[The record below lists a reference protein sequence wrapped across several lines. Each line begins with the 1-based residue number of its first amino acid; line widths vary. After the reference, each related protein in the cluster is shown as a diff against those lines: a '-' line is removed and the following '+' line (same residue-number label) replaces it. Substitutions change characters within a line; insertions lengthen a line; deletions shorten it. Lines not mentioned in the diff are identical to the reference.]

1 MSHAH
6 GHGHAPELAPQ
17 QAKRVRVLLAAIV
30 VPLVLVALI
39 GLVAIYPSTN
49 TKMGSRAFLSQ
60 GSSLA
65 RLEVTSLD
73 VTGCQGVFG
82 GMQSGYG
89 TTGSAGSSGA
99 DGAGTGSSGSN
110 GSGGVGTDGAGTN
123 AGTSGA
129 TSSADSSLLKD
140 AVCAKVI
147 KGKGKGLVVPIH
159 VPTESRKFV
168 SVGDQVNAMYT
179 PAAISAGT
187 PFIFID
193 FERAQPVGILALVYL
208 VVVVA
213 VAGRK
218 GVLSILGLAAA
229 LAVLVGVMIPALLA
243 GTNPVVVVCVC
254 ALAMLIL
261 ALYLAHGVSVRTT
274 TALLGTVAG
283 LVVTV
288 FLAQLSAIYAHLNGA
303 SSEDAIALTT
313 SVPGINM
320 SALLVCGMVLAG
332 LGVLNDVTITQAS
345 AVWELHGANPTMG
358 TWKLARVAMRI
369 GRDHIASTVYTLAFA
384 YAGSALPLI
393 MVAALIDRSV
403 WATILSGEIAE
414 EVVRTLVSS
423 IGLVLAIP
431 ATTLIAAFLSVR
443 TADKAGIADGAGVPT
458 ESSGANTVNAGSS
471 HRGSHRADNGGV
483 SGAGAPTESSGASTV
498 NAGSSHRGSSHRGSH
513 RADNGGASARGAD
526 GAGELG
532 A

>member
-30 VPLVLVALI
+30 VPLVLVALV

-89 TTGSAGSSGA
+89 TTGSAGSSGADGASSSGA

-193 FERAQPVGILALVYL
+193 FERALPVGILALVYL

-431 ATTLIAAFLSVR
+431 ATTFIAAFLSVR
-443 TADKAGIADGAGVPT
+443 TADKASVVHDAAAPG
-458 ESSGANTVNAGSS
+458 TVNAGSS
-471 HRGSHRADNGGV
+471 HRGSHRADND
-483 SGAGAPTESSGASTV
+483 GAS
-498 NAGSSHRGSSHRGSH
+498 N
-513 RADNGGASARGAD
+513 RGAD
-526 GAGELG
+526 GAGASAG

>member
-30 VPLVLVALI
+30 VPLVLVALV

-99 DGAGTGSSGSN
+99 DG
-110 GSGGVGTDGAGTN
+110 VGTN

-193 FERAQPVGILALVYL
+193 FERALPVGILALVYL

-458 ESSGANTVNAGSS
+458 ESSGAGTENAYSRRGAHRADNGGASSAGEPTESSGANTVNAGSS
-471 HRGSHRADNGGV
+471 HRGSHRADNGGA
-483 SGAGAPTESSGASTV
+483 SSAGADAPGA
-498 NAGSSHRGSSHRGSH
+498 
-513 RADNGGASARGAD
+513 
-526 GAGELG
+526 
-532 A
+532 

>member
-89 TTGSAGSSGA
+89 TSS
-99 DGAGTGSSGSN
+99 
-110 GSGGVGTDGAGTN
+110 
-123 AGTSGA
+123 
-129 TSSADSSLLKD
+129 SSADSSLLKD

-243 GTNPVVVVCVC
+243 GTNPVAVVCVC

-261 ALYLAHGVSVRTT
+261 ALYLAHGISVRTT

-288 FLAQLSAIYAHLNGA
+288 TLAQLSAIYAHLNGA

-443 TADKAGIADGAGVPT
+443 TADKAGIADGAG
-458 ESSGANTVNAGSS
+458 
-471 HRGSHRADNGGV
+471 
-483 SGAGAPTESSGASTV
+483 
-498 NAGSSHRGSSHRGSH
+498 
-513 RADNGGASARGAD
+513 
-526 GAGELG
+526 ELG
-532 A
+532 V

>member
-73 VTGCQGVFG
+73 VAGCQGVFG

-89 TTGSAGSSGA
+89 TTGSAGSGSSGA
-99 DGAGTGSSGSN
+99 DGAGTSSGSNGSDGARASSGSN

-243 GTNPVVVVCVC
+243 GTNPVLVVCVC

-431 ATTLIAAFLSVR
+431 STTLIAAFLSVR
-443 TADKAGIADGAGVPT
+443 TADKAGIADG
-458 ESSGANTVNAGSS
+458 SS
-471 HRGSHRADNGGV
+471 HRGSHRAENGGA
-483 SGAGAPTESSGASTV
+483 SGAGASAGA
-498 NAGSSHRGSSHRGSH
+498 
-513 RADNGGASARGAD
+513 
-526 GAGELG
+526 
-532 A
+532 

>member
-1 MSHAH
+1 
-6 GHGHAPELAPQ
+6 
-17 QAKRVRVLLAAIV
+17 
-30 VPLVLVALI
+30 
-39 GLVAIYPSTN
+39 
-49 TKMGSRAFLSQ
+49 
-60 GSSLA
+60 
-65 RLEVTSLD
+65 
-73 VTGCQGVFG
+73 
-82 GMQSGYG
+82 
-89 TTGSAGSSGA
+89 
-99 DGAGTGSSGSN
+99 
-110 GSGGVGTDGAGTN
+110 
-123 AGTSGA
+123 
-129 TSSADSSLLKD
+129 LLKD

-443 TADKAGIADGAGVPT
+443 TADKAGIADGAG
-458 ESSGANTVNAGSS
+458 
-471 HRGSHRADNGGV
+471 
-483 SGAGAPTESSGASTV
+483 APDA
-498 NAGSSHRGSSHRGSH
+498 
-513 RADNGGASARGAD
+513 
-526 GAGELG
+526 
-532 A
+532 

>member
-30 VPLVLVALI
+30 VPLVLVALV
-39 GLVAIYPSTN
+39 GLVVIYPSTN

-65 RLEVTSLD
+65 RLEVTSLN
-73 VTGCQGVFG
+73 VAGCQGVFG

-89 TTGSAGSSGA
+89 TTGSAGSGSSGA
-99 DGAGTGSSGSN
+99 DGAGTSSGSS

-193 FERAQPVGILALVYL
+193 FERAQPVGILTLVYL

-243 GTNPVVVVCVC
+243 GTNPVLVVCVC

-288 FLAQLSAIYAHLNGA
+288 SLAQLSAIYAHLNGA

-313 SVPGINM
+313 SVPGLNM

-431 ATTLIAAFLSVR
+431 ATTFIAAFLSVR
-443 TADKAGIADGAGVPT
+443 TADKAGIADG
-458 ESSGANTVNAGSS
+458 
-471 HRGSHRADNGGV
+471 
-483 SGAGAPTESSGASTV
+483 
-498 NAGSSHRGSSHRGSH
+498 SSHRGSH
-513 RADNGGASARGAD
+513 RADNGGAGSAGAPTESS
-526 GAGELG
+526 GAGTENAYSRRGTHRADNGG
-532 A
+532 ASSAGASAGA

>member
-73 VTGCQGVFG
+73 VAGCQGVFG

-99 DGAGTGSSGSN
+99 DGAGASSGSN

-332 LGVLNDVTITQAS
+332 VLNDVTITQAS

-431 ATTLIAAFLSVR
+431 ATTFIAAFLSVR

-471 HRGSHRADNGGV
+471 HRGS
-483 SGAGAPTESSGASTV
+483 
-498 NAGSSHRGSSHRGSH
+498 SHRGSSHRGSH
-513 RADNGGASARGAD
+513 RAENGGASNRGAD
-526 GAGELG
+526 GAGASAG

>member
-30 VPLVLVALI
+30 VPLVLVALV

-73 VTGCQGVFG
+73 VTGCQSVFG

-99 DGAGTGSSGSN
+99 DGASSSGADGAGTSSGSN
-110 GSGGVGTDGAGTN
+110 GSGGVGADGAGTN

-261 ALYLAHGVSVRTT
+261 ALYLAHGISVRTT

-443 TADKAGIADGAGVPT
+443 TADKAGIADGSSHRGSHRAENGGASGAGVPT

-471 HRGSHRADNGGV
+471 HRGSHRADNGG
-483 SGAGAPTESSGASTV
+483 
-498 NAGSSHRGSSHRGSH
+498 
-513 RADNGGASARGAD
+513 ASARGASGA

>member
-30 VPLVLVALI
+30 VPLVLVALV

-99 DGAGTGSSGSN
+99 DGAGTSSGSN
-110 GSGGVGTDGAGTN
+110 GSGGVGADG
-123 AGTSGA
+123 
-129 TSSADSSLLKD
+129 
-140 AVCAKVI
+140 
-147 KGKGKGLVVPIH
+147 
-159 VPTESRKFV
+159 
-168 SVGDQVNAMYT
+168 
-179 PAAISAGT
+179 AAISAGT

-443 TADKAGIADGAGVPT
+443 TADKAGIA
-458 ESSGANTVNAGSS
+458 AGSS
-471 HRGSHRADNGGV
+471 RRGSHRAENGGA

>member
-123 AGTSGA
+123 ASTSGA

-193 FERAQPVGILALVYL
+193 FERALPVGILALVYL

-261 ALYLAHGVSVRTT
+261 ALYLAHGISVRTT

-288 FLAQLSAIYAHLNGA
+288 ILAQLSAIYAHLNGA

-443 TADKAGIADGAGVPT
+443 TADKAAIAD
-458 ESSGANTVNAGSS
+458 GSS
-471 HRGSHRADNGGV
+471 HRD
-483 SGAGAPTESSGASTV
+483 
-498 NAGSSHRGSSHRGSH
+498 SH

-526 GAGELG
+526 GAGAAG

>member
-1 MSHAH
+1 MSHAQ

-30 VPLVLVALI
+30 VPLVLVALV

-99 DGAGTGSSGSN
+99 DGAGTGSSGSSGADGAGTSSGSN

-168 SVGDQVNAMYT
+168 SVGDKVNAMYT

-261 ALYLAHGVSVRTT
+261 ALYLAHGISVRTT

-403 WATILSGEIAE
+403 WATVLSGEIAE

-431 ATTLIAAFLSVR
+431 ATTFIAAFLSVR
-443 TADKAGIADGAGVPT
+443 TADKASVGLDAAAPGTENAYSPRGA
-458 ESSGANTVNAGSS
+458 
-471 HRGSHRADNGGV
+471 
-483 SGAGAPTESSGASTV
+483 
-498 NAGSSHRGSSHRGSH
+498 H
-513 RADNGGASARGAD
+513 RADNGGASSAGASA
-526 GAGELG
+526 GA
-532 A
+532 

>member
-30 VPLVLVALI
+30 VPLVLVALV

-49 TKMGSRAFLSQ
+49 TKIGSRAFLSQ

-99 DGAGTGSSGSN
+99 DGASSSGADGAGTSSGSN

-123 AGTSGA
+123 ASTSGA

-261 ALYLAHGVSVRTT
+261 ALYLAHGISVRTT

-288 FLAQLSAIYAHLNGA
+288 ILAQLSAIYAHLNGA

-403 WATILSGEIAE
+403 WATVLSGEIAE

-443 TADKAGIADGAGVPT
+443 TADKAAIAD
-458 ESSGANTVNAGSS
+458 GSS
-471 HRGSHRADNGGV
+471 HRD
-483 SGAGAPTESSGASTV
+483 
-498 NAGSSHRGSSHRGSH
+498 SH

>member
-99 DGAGTGSSGSN
+99 DGAGSSGADGAGTSSGSN
-110 GSGGVGTDGAGTN
+110 GSGGVGADGAGTN

-261 ALYLAHGVSVRTT
+261 ALYLAHGISVRTT

-288 FLAQLSAIYAHLNGA
+288 ILAQLSAIYAHLNGA

-443 TADKAGIADGAGVPT
+443 TADKAAIADGAGVPT
-458 ESSGANTVNAGSS
+458 ESSGADTVKAGSS
-471 HRGSHRADNGGV
+471 HRGSHRA
-483 SGAGAPTESSGASTV
+483 
-498 NAGSSHRGSSHRGSH
+498 GSSHRGSH
-513 RADNGGASARGAD
+513 RADNGGASARGASSA
-526 GAGELG
+526 GAPGV
-532 A
+532 

>member
-73 VTGCQGVFG
+73 VSGCQGVFG

-99 DGAGTGSSGSN
+99 DGAGASSGSSGADGAGAGSGSN
-110 GSGGVGTDGAGTN
+110 GSGSVGTDGAGTN

-193 FERAQPVGILALVYL
+193 FERAQSVGILALVYL

-288 FLAQLSAIYAHLNGA
+288 SLAQLSAIYAHLNGA

-313 SVPGINM
+313 SVPGLNM

-431 ATTLIAAFLSVR
+431 ATTFIAAFLSVR
-443 TADKAGIADGAGVPT
+443 TADKASVVLDAAVPGTENAYSPRGA
-458 ESSGANTVNAGSS
+458 
-471 HRGSHRADNGGV
+471 
-483 SGAGAPTESSGASTV
+483 
-498 NAGSSHRGSSHRGSH
+498 H
-513 RADNGGASARGAD
+513 RADNGGAASADSGGAHRAD
-526 GAGELG
+526 SGGASSAG
-532 A
+532 ASAGA

>member
-73 VTGCQGVFG
+73 VAGCQGVFG

-89 TTGSAGSSGA
+89 TTGSAGSSGS
-99 DGAGTGSSGSN
+99 DGAGTSSGSNGSGGVGTSSGSN
-110 GSGGVGTDGAGTN
+110 GSGGVGTDGAGAS
-123 AGTSGA
+123 AGSSGA

-193 FERAQPVGILALVYL
+193 FERAHPVGILALVYL

-229 LAVLVGVMIPALLA
+229 LTVLVGVMIPALLA
-243 GTNPVVVVCVC
+243 GTNPVAVVCVC

-288 FLAQLSAIYAHLNGA
+288 SLAQLSAIYAHLNGA

-313 SVPGINM
+313 SVPGLNM

-431 ATTLIAAFLSVR
+431 ATTFIAAFLSVR
-443 TADKAGIADGAGVPT
+443 TADKAGIADG
-458 ESSGANTVNAGSS
+458 SS
-471 HRGSHRADNGGV
+471 HRAENGGA
-483 SGAGAPTESSGASTV
+483 SGAGAPTESSGAGTE
-498 NAGSSHRGSSHRGSH
+498 NAYSPRGAH
-513 RADNGGASARGAD
+513 RADNGGADSAGASA
-526 GAGELG
+526 GA
-532 A
+532 

>member
-99 DGAGTGSSGSN
+99 DGAGTSSGSN

-123 AGTSGA
+123 ASTSGA

-254 ALAMLIL
+254 ALAMLI
-261 ALYLAHGVSVRTT
+261 
-274 TALLGTVAG
+274 
-283 LVVTV
+283 
-288 FLAQLSAIYAHLNGA
+288 LAQLSAIYAHLNGA

-443 TADKAGIADGAGVPT
+443 TADKAGIADGVGAPT

-471 HRGSHRADNGGV
+471 HRGSHRA
-483 SGAGAPTESSGASTV
+483 E
-498 NAGSSHRGSSHRGSH
+498 
-513 RADNGGASARGAD
+513 NGGASARGASSAA
-526 GAGELG
+526 GAPD

>member
-17 QAKRVRVLLAAIV
+17 QAKRVRVLLAVIV

-99 DGAGTGSSGSN
+99 DGAGSSGADGAGTSSGSN
-110 GSGGVGTDGAGTN
+110 GSGGVGADGAGTN

-261 ALYLAHGVSVRTT
+261 ALYLAHGISVRTT

-288 FLAQLSAIYAHLNGA
+288 ILAQLSAIYAHLNGA

-443 TADKAGIADGAGVPT
+443 TADKAAIADGAGVPT
-458 ESSGANTVNAGSS
+458 ESSGADTVKAGSS
-471 HRGSHRADNGGV
+471 HRGSHRA
-483 SGAGAPTESSGASTV
+483 
-498 NAGSSHRGSSHRGSH
+498 GSSHRGSH
-513 RADNGGASARGAD
+513 RADNGGASARGASSA
-526 GAGELG
+526 GAPGV
-532 A
+532 

>member
-89 TTGSAGSSGA
+89 TTGSAGSSRADGASSSGA
-99 DGAGTGSSGSN
+99 DGAGTSSGSN

-129 TSSADSSLLKD
+129 ASSADSSLLKD

-288 FLAQLSAIYAHLNGA
+288 ILAQLSAIYAHLNGA

-458 ESSGANTVNAGSS
+458 ESSGANTVNS
-471 HRGSHRADNGGV
+471 
-483 SGAGAPTESSGASTV
+483 
-498 NAGSSHRGSSHRGSH
+498 GSSHRGSSHRGSH
-513 RADNGGASARGAD
+513 RADNGGASNRGAD
-526 GAGELG
+526 GADAAG

>member
-65 RLEVTSLD
+65 RLEVTSLN
-73 VTGCQGVFG
+73 VAGCQGVFG

-99 DGAGTGSSGSN
+99 DGAGASSGSN
-110 GSGGVGTDGAGTN
+110 GSGGVGTSAGSNGSGGVGADGAGTN

-193 FERAQPVGILALVYL
+193 FERAHPVGILALVYL

-288 FLAQLSAIYAHLNGA
+288 SLAQLSAIYAHLNGA

-443 TADKAGIADGAGVPT
+443 TADKAGIVDGSSHRGSHRAENGGASSAGVPT
-458 ESSGANTVNAGSS
+458 ESSGAGTENAYSP
-471 HRGSHRADNGGV
+471 RGA
-483 SGAGAPTESSGASTV
+483 
-498 NAGSSHRGSSHRGSH
+498 H
-513 RADNGGASARGAD
+513 RADNGGAGSAGA
-526 GAGELG
+526 
-532 A
+532 

>member
-99 DGAGTGSSGSN
+99 DGASSSGADGASSSGADGAGTGSSGSN

-123 AGTSGA
+123 ASTSGA

-193 FERAQPVGILALVYL
+193 FERALPVGILALVYL

-288 FLAQLSAIYAHLNGA
+288 ILAQLSAIYAHLNGA

-423 IGLVLAIP
+423 IGL
-431 ATTLIAAFLSVR
+431 R
-443 TADKAGIADGAGVPT
+443 RR
-458 ESSGANTVNAGSS
+458 SSRRS
-471 HRGSHRADNGGV
+471 
-483 SGAGAPTESSGASTV
+483 
-498 NAGSSHRGSSHRGSH
+498 
-513 RADNGGASARGAD
+513 
-526 GAGELG
+526 
-532 A
+532 

>member
-193 FERAQPVGILALVYL
+193 FERALPVGILALVYL

-288 FLAQLSAIYAHLNGA
+288 ILAQLSAIYAHLNGA

-443 TADKAGIADGAGVPT
+443 TADKAGIADG
-458 ESSGANTVNAGSS
+458 
-471 HRGSHRADNGGV
+471 
-483 SGAGAPTESSGASTV
+483 
-498 NAGSSHRGSSHRGSH
+498 SSHRGSSHRGSH
-513 RADNGGASARGAD
+513 RADNGGASARGTSSA
-526 GAGELG
+526 GAPG

>member
-30 VPLVLVALI
+30 VPLVLVALV

-49 TKMGSRAFLSQ
+49 TKIGSRAFLSQ

-99 DGAGTGSSGSN
+99 DGASSSGADGAGTSSGSN

-123 AGTSGA
+123 ASTSGA

-147 KGKGKGLVVPIH
+147 KGKGKGKGLVVPIH

-471 HRGSHRADNGGV
+471 HRGS
-483 SGAGAPTESSGASTV
+483 
-498 NAGSSHRGSSHRGSH
+498 SHRGSH
-513 RADNGGASARGAD
+513 RADNGGASARGAS
-526 GAGELG
+526 GAG
-532 A
+532 APDA

>member
-1 MSHAH
+1 
-6 GHGHAPELAPQ
+6 
-17 QAKRVRVLLAAIV
+17 
-30 VPLVLVALI
+30 
-39 GLVAIYPSTN
+39 
-49 TKMGSRAFLSQ
+49 
-60 GSSLA
+60 
-65 RLEVTSLD
+65 
-73 VTGCQGVFG
+73 
-82 GMQSGYG
+82 
-89 TTGSAGSSGA
+89 
-99 DGAGTGSSGSN
+99 
-110 GSGGVGTDGAGTN
+110 
-123 AGTSGA
+123 
-129 TSSADSSLLKD
+129 
-140 AVCAKVI
+140 
-147 KGKGKGLVVPIH
+147 
-159 VPTESRKFV
+159 
-168 SVGDQVNAMYT
+168 
-179 PAAISAGT
+179 
-187 PFIFID
+187 
-193 FERAQPVGILALVYL
+193 
-208 VVVVA
+208 
-213 VAGRK
+213 
-218 GVLSILGLAAA
+218 
-229 LAVLVGVMIPALLA
+229 MIPALLA

-288 FLAQLSAIYAHLNGA
+288 ILAQLSAIYAHLNGA

-471 HRGSHRADNGGV
+471 HRGA
-483 SGAGAPTESSGASTV
+483 
-498 NAGSSHRGSSHRGSH
+498 H
-513 RADNGGASARGAD
+513 RADNGGASSAGAS
-526 GAGELG
+526 AGV
-532 A
+532 

>member
-65 RLEVTSLD
+65 RLEVTSLN
-73 VTGCQGVFG
+73 VAGCQGVFG

-99 DGAGTGSSGSN
+99 DGAGASSGSN
-110 GSGGVGTDGAGTN
+110 GSGGVGTSAGSNGSGGVGADGAGAS

-288 FLAQLSAIYAHLNGA
+288 SLAQLSAIYAHLNGA

-313 SVPGINM
+313 SVPGLNM

-443 TADKAGIADGAGVPT
+443 TADKAGIVDGSSHRGSHRAENGGASSAGVPT
-458 ESSGANTVNAGSS
+458 ESSGAGTENAYSP
-471 HRGSHRADNGGV
+471 RGA
-483 SGAGAPTESSGASTV
+483 
-498 NAGSSHRGSSHRGSH
+498 H
-513 RADNGGASARGAD
+513 RADNGGAGSAGA
-526 GAGELG
+526 
-532 A
+532 

>member
-30 VPLVLVALI
+30 VPLVLVALV

-89 TTGSAGSSGA
+89 TSS
-99 DGAGTGSSGSN
+99 
-110 GSGGVGTDGAGTN
+110 
-123 AGTSGA
+123 
-129 TSSADSSLLKD
+129 SSADSSLLKD

-243 GTNPVVVVCVC
+243 GTNPVAVVCVC

-261 ALYLAHGVSVRTT
+261 ALYLAHGISVRTT

-288 FLAQLSAIYAHLNGA
+288 TLAQLSAIYAHLNGA

-403 WATILSGEIAE
+403 WATVLSGEIAE

-443 TADKAGIADGAGVPT
+443 TADKTSI
-458 ESSGANTVNAGSS
+458 
-471 HRGSHRADNGGV
+471 
-483 SGAGAPTESSGASTV
+483 
-498 NAGSSHRGSSHRGSH
+498 
-513 RADNGGASARGAD
+513 AD

-532 A
+532 V

>member
-6 GHGHAPELAPQ
+6 GHGHALELAPQ

-110 GSGGVGTDGAGTN
+110 GSGGVGADGAGTN

-313 SVPGINM
+313 SVPGLNM

-403 WATILSGEIAE
+403 WATVLSGEIAE

-431 ATTLIAAFLSVR
+431 ATTFIAAFLSVR
-443 TADKAGIADGAGVPT
+443 TADKASVVHDAAAPG
-458 ESSGANTVNAGSS
+458 TVNAGSS
-471 HRGSHRADNGGV
+471 HRGSHRA
-483 SGAGAPTESSGASTV
+483 E
-498 NAGSSHRGSSHRGSH
+498 
-513 RADNGGASARGAD
+513 NGGASNRGAD
-526 GAGELG
+526 GADAAG

>member
-30 VPLVLVALI
+30 VPLVLVALV

-99 DGAGTGSSGSN
+99 DGAGSSGADGAGTSSGSN

-288 FLAQLSAIYAHLNGA
+288 ILAQLSAIYAHLNGA

-443 TADKAGIADGAGVPT
+443 TADKAGIA
-458 ESSGANTVNAGSS
+458 AGSS
-471 HRGSHRADNGGV
+471 RRGSHRAENGGA

>member
-17 QAKRVRVLLAAIV
+17 QAKRVRVLLAVIV

-110 GSGGVGTDGAGTN
+110 GSGGVGADGAGTN

-403 WATILSGEIAE
+403 WATVLSGEIAE

-431 ATTLIAAFLSVR
+431 ATTFIAAFLSVR
-443 TADKAGIADGAGVPT
+443 TADKASVVHDAAAPG
-458 ESSGANTVNAGSS
+458 TVNAGSS
-471 HRGSHRADNGGV
+471 HRGSHRA
-483 SGAGAPTESSGASTV
+483 E
-498 NAGSSHRGSSHRGSH
+498 
-513 RADNGGASARGAD
+513 NGGASNRGAD
-526 GAGELG
+526 GADAAG

>member
-123 AGTSGA
+123 ASTSGA

-147 KGKGKGLVVPIH
+147 KGKGKGKGLVVPIH

-313 SVPGINM
+313 SVPGLNM

-471 HRGSHRADNGGV
+471 HRGA
-483 SGAGAPTESSGASTV
+483 
-498 NAGSSHRGSSHRGSH
+498 H
-513 RADNGGASARGAD
+513 RADNGGASNRGAD
-526 GAGELG
+526 GADAAG

>member
-129 TSSADSSLLKD
+129 TSSTDSSLLKD

-193 FERAQPVGILALVYL
+193 FERALPVGILALVYL

-261 ALYLAHGVSVRTT
+261 ALYLAHGISVRTT

-288 FLAQLSAIYAHLNGA
+288 ILAQLSAIYAHLNGA

-403 WATILSGEIAE
+403 WATVLSGEIAE

-443 TADKAGIADGAGVPT
+443 TADKAAIAD
-458 ESSGANTVNAGSS
+458 GSS
-471 HRGSHRADNGGV
+471 HRD
-483 SGAGAPTESSGASTV
+483 
-498 NAGSSHRGSSHRGSH
+498 SH

-526 GAGELG
+526 GAG
-532 A
+532 APDA

>member
-30 VPLVLVALI
+30 VPLVLVALV

-49 TKMGSRAFLSQ
+49 TKIGSRAFLSQ

-99 DGAGTGSSGSN
+99 DGASSSGADGAGTSSGSN

-123 AGTSGA
+123 ASTSGA

-193 FERAQPVGILALVYL
+193 FERALPVGILALVYL

-261 ALYLAHGVSVRTT
+261 ALYLAHGISVRTT

-288 FLAQLSAIYAHLNGA
+288 ILAQLSAIYAHLNGA

-403 WATILSGEIAE
+403 WATVLSGEIAE

-443 TADKAGIADGAGVPT
+443 TADKTSIADGAGA
-458 ESSGANTVNAGSS
+458 S
-471 HRGSHRADNGGV
+471 
-483 SGAGAPTESSGASTV
+483 TESSGASTV
-498 NAGSSHRGSSHRGSH
+498 NAGSSHRGSSQRGSH
-513 RADNGGASARGAD
+513 RADNGGASARGTSSA
-526 GAGELG
+526 GAPG

>member
-30 VPLVLVALI
+30 IPLVLVALI

-99 DGAGTGSSGSN
+99 DGASSSGADGAGTGSSGSN
-110 GSGGVGTDGAGTN
+110 GSGGVGTDGAGTGSSGSNGSGGVGADGAGTN
-123 AGTSGA
+123 ASTSGA

-313 SVPGINM
+313 SVPGLNM

-443 TADKAGIADGAGVPT
+443 TADKAGIADGAG
-458 ESSGANTVNAGSS
+458 
-471 HRGSHRADNGGV
+471 
-483 SGAGAPTESSGASTV
+483 APDA
-498 NAGSSHRGSSHRGSH
+498 
-513 RADNGGASARGAD
+513 
-526 GAGELG
+526 
-532 A
+532 

>member
-30 VPLVLVALI
+30 VPLVLVALV

-99 DGAGTGSSGSN
+99 DGAGAGSSGSN
-110 GSGGVGTDGAGTN
+110 GSGGVGADGAGTN

-261 ALYLAHGVSVRTT
+261 ALYLAHGISVRTT

-288 FLAQLSAIYAHLNGA
+288 ILAQLSAIYAHLNGA

-443 TADKAGIADGAGVPT
+443 TADKAAIADGAGVPT
-458 ESSGANTVNAGSS
+458 ESSGADTVKAGSS
-471 HRGSHRADNGGV
+471 HRGSHRA
-483 SGAGAPTESSGASTV
+483 
-498 NAGSSHRGSSHRGSH
+498 GSSHRGSHRAGSSHRGSH
-513 RADNGGASARGAD
+513 RADNGGASARGASSA
-526 GAGELG
+526 GAPGV
-532 A
+532 

>member
-30 VPLVLVALI
+30 VPLVLVALV

-89 TTGSAGSSGA
+89 TTGSAGSGSSGA
-99 DGAGTGSSGSN
+99 DGAGASSGSN
-110 GSGGVGTDGAGTN
+110 GSGGVGADGAGTK
-123 AGTSGA
+123 ADTSGA

-443 TADKAGIADGAGVPT
+443 TADKAGIADGAAPGT
-458 ESSGANTVNAGSS
+458 ENAYSP
-471 HRGSHRADNGGV
+471 RGSHRAENGGA
-483 SGAGAPTESSGASTV
+483 SGAGAPTESSGAGTV

-513 RADNGGASARGAD
+513 RADNGGASSAGASA
-526 GAGELG
+526 GA
-532 A
+532 

>member
-30 VPLVLVALI
+30 VPLVLVALV

-288 FLAQLSAIYAHLNGA
+288 SLAQLSAIYAHLNGA

-431 ATTLIAAFLSVR
+431 STTLIAAFLSVR
-443 TADKAGIADGAGVPT
+443 TADKAGIADG
-458 ESSGANTVNAGSS
+458 SS
-471 HRGSHRADNGGV
+471 HRGA
-483 SGAGAPTESSGASTV
+483 
-498 NAGSSHRGSSHRGSH
+498 H
-513 RADNGGASARGAD
+513 RADNGGASGAGAPSESSGAGTENAYSPRGAHRADNGGASNRGAD
-526 GAGELG
+526 GVDAAG

>member
-89 TTGSAGSSGA
+89 TTGSAGTSGA
-99 DGAGTGSSGSN
+99 DGAGAGSSGSN

-123 AGTSGA
+123 ASTSGA

-261 ALYLAHGVSVRTT
+261 ALYLAHGISVRTT

-288 FLAQLSAIYAHLNGA
+288 TLAQLSAIYAHLNGA

-443 TADKAGIADGAGVPT
+443 TADKAAIAD
-458 ESSGANTVNAGSS
+458 GSS
-471 HRGSHRADNGGV
+471 HRD
-483 SGAGAPTESSGASTV
+483 
-498 NAGSSHRGSSHRGSH
+498 SH

-526 GAGELG
+526 GAGAAG

>member
-73 VTGCQGVFG
+73 VAGCQGVFG

-99 DGAGTGSSGSN
+99 DGAGASSGSN
-110 GSGGVGTDGAGTN
+110 GSGGVGADGAGTN

-193 FERAQPVGILALVYL
+193 FERAHPVGILALVYL

-229 LAVLVGVMIPALLA
+229 LTVLVGVMIPALLA

-261 ALYLAHGVSVRTT
+261 ALYLAHGISVRTT

-288 FLAQLSAIYAHLNGA
+288 SLAQLSAIYAHLNGA

-431 ATTLIAAFLSVR
+431 ATTFIAAFLSVR
-443 TADKAGIADGAGVPT
+443 TADKASVVLDAAAPGT
-458 ESSGANTVNAGSS
+458 ENAYSR
-471 HRGSHRADNGGV
+471 RGSHRADNGGA
-483 SGAGAPTESSGASTV
+483 SGAGAPTESSGAGTV

-513 RADNGGASARGAD
+513 RADNGGAS
-526 GAGELG
+526 GAG
-532 A
+532 ASADA

>member
-30 VPLVLVALI
+30 VPLVLVALV

-99 DGAGTGSSGSN
+99 DGAGTSSGSN

-129 TSSADSSLLKD
+129 TSGADSSLLKD

-288 FLAQLSAIYAHLNGA
+288 FWLS
-303 SSEDAIALTT
+303 
-313 SVPGINM
+313 
-320 SALLVCGMVLAG
+320 
-332 LGVLNDVTITQAS
+332 
-345 AVWELHGANPTMG
+345 
-358 TWKLARVAMRI
+358 
-369 GRDHIASTVYTLAFA
+369 
-384 YAGSALPLI
+384 
-393 MVAALIDRSV
+393 
-403 WATILSGEIAE
+403 
-414 EVVRTLVSS
+414 
-423 IGLVLAIP
+423 
-431 ATTLIAAFLSVR
+431 
-443 TADKAGIADGAGVPT
+443 
-458 ESSGANTVNAGSS
+458 
-471 HRGSHRADNGGV
+471 
-483 SGAGAPTESSGASTV
+483 
-498 NAGSSHRGSSHRGSH
+498 
-513 RADNGGASARGAD
+513 
-526 GAGELG
+526 
-532 A
+532 